1 MAAPHMTPHLAQC
14 DTQDREA
21 AHLAAH
27 GFGPA
32 AALPMPGAVDD
43 LVAHGDAV
51 IDDGAVQE
59 HQDRQEHQAV
69 QEHHDKSIGGAV
81 AHANERPP
89 APPHQP
95 PPPSD

>member
-1 MAAPHMTPHLAQC
+1 MSSMIVRGKSVITKVNSRH
-14 DTQDREA
+14 
-21 AHLAAH
+21 
-27 GFGPA
+27 
-32 AALPMPGAVDD
+32 
-43 LVAHGDAV
+43 DASV

-89 APPHQP
+89 APPHLP